1 MSVRFVIE
9 TARGNKVVTR
19 YALDDPNARD
29 LLGWL
34 GIDAGESLNG
44 KVPGRDL
51 AARCRSR
58 LWDEPRNRDA
68 GRPAVTVRKP
78 GRCAVNPAGPRAD
91 YLRQKAADLLFVAG
105 LAGDGSVLWN

>member
-34 GIDAGESLNG
+34 GIDAGEFPSG
-44 KVPGRDL
+44 KMPGRDL
-51 AARCRSR
+51 AARCRSL

-78 GRCAVNPAGPRAD
+78 GRCAVNHADRRAD